1 MHLFTH
7 SFICVPIYSLTRSS
21 TYPFIYSLVHPGTYL
36 FTHSFI
42 HVPSHL
48 LTRSFMYLVI
58 YSLVHPYTY
67 LFTHSFI
74 HMPIHLLTRSSMY
87 LFIYSF
93 VHSCNYLFTH
103 SLIHIPIYL
112 LTRSSMYLF
121 IYSLVHPCTYL
132 FTHSFIHIYLVIYAS
147 PLAPMRSSS
156 IPTLLQSGILIIS
169 PTERSFAR
177 GLHITSAQS
186 VGNRKHRETDSPLGF
201 SLPQPSSRALPA
213 VTSSSVKV
221 TSS

>member
-1 MHLFTH
+1 MHWFIYF
-7 SFICVPIYSLTRSS
+7 SFIRVPIYLLTRSFI
-21 TYPFIYSLVHPGTYL
+21 YPFIYSPVHPYNHL

-42 HVPSHL
+42 HVRIYL
-48 LTRSFMYLVI
+48 LTRSCLYLFI
-58 YSLVHPYTY
+58 YSLVHSCTY
-67 LFTHSFI
+67 LFTYSFI
-74 HMPIHLLTRSSMY
+74 HVPIYLLS
-87 LFIYSF
+87 FIH
-93 VHSCNYLFTH
+93 V
-103 SLIHIPIYL
+103 PIYL

-121 IYSLVHPCTYL
+121 IYSPVRPYKPSYL
-132 FTHSFIHIYLVIYAS
+132 CFT
-147 PLAPMRSSS
+147 LAPMGSSS

-169 PTERSFAR
+169 PTERAFAR